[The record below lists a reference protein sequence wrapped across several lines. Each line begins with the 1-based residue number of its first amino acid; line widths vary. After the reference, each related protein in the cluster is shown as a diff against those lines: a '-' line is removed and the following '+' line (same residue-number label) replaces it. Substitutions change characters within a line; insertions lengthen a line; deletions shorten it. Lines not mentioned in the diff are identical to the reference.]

1 MNAGQPS
8 TSLWDRPF
16 VTLFLVTG
24 AVAIFVVFLDVLRLA
39 VYFGLGRLRQIQAL
53 SVIWGDLAEPY
64 IDLLEYFPVIVNVPF
79 DLRSVGGFLRFLSL
93 AMVTGVAVT
102 WALACLLLPLVALG
116 RWAFPCRGNRPVSC
130 RFWQKG
136 YPLAVA
142 VGAYFPEAIGAARRV
157 ASTGVAKAV
166 LALVYA
172 GILWWLMIRVL
183 RQPSQV
189 ARFLRV
195 VTRGGAMT
203 FLITAALSA
212 GLTFV
217 GSPQDRLIRP
227 PAAPESPNILL
238 VSIDSLRNDHLHC
251 YGYPRQT
258 SPTIDRLAAQG
269 ALFTMAVAPTSWTLP
284 SHLTMLTSLP
294 PLRHGVVN
302 DGLRLDE
309 DALTL
314 AEVLWRGGY
323 STAGFVSGPYLDA
336 SYGFSQGFDTY
347 DDYSVAKPSDRLSH
361 RGVTSPK
368 LVDVVTKWLV
378 RWSSE
383 GKKRPF
389 FLFVHMWDVHYDYT
403 PPPPYDTV
411 FDPEYNGGVTGEN
424 VETDPRI
431 RKDMEPRDL
440 EHLIALY
447 DGEIRYTDEYL
458 SRILDLL
465 ISLKVL
471 DDTIVV
477 LTSDHGEEFFEHGHK
492 THRKALYDESILVP
506 LIIRFPPRVSAGVVV
521 PQQVRLMDIPPTIL
535 SLAGIN
541 RSAGFGIAEE
551 AATYAERDLSPLM
564 THDRSK
570 SLASLPAFLDLHPG
584 GKGGVYAI
592 RTDRYKLL
600 QLSPGGFYQLFDLI
614 ADPGEHT
621 NLLEDESDKLKEL
634 SLKLAIWK
642 EHWRTRT
649 HMSQRIRL
657 TRDQEEKLRS
667 LGYIK

>member
-1 MNAGQPS
+1 MNGGQPS
-8 TSLWDRPF
+8 TSLRDRPF
-16 VTLFLVTG
+16 ITLFLVSG
-24 AVAIFVVFLDVLRLA
+24 AVAIFAAFLDVLRLA
-39 VYFGLGRLRQIQAL
+39 AYFGLGRLRQIQAL
-53 SVIWGDLAEPY
+53 SVIWRDLAEPY

-116 RWAFPCRGNRPVSC
+116 RWAFPCRGNRPASC
-130 RFWQKG
+130 RFWQTG

-142 VGAYFPEAIGAARRV
+142 VAAYFPESIGAARV
-157 ASTGVAKAV
+157 AASTGAGKAV
-166 LALVYA
+166 LALVWA
-172 GILWWLMIRVL
+172 GILWWLLIRAL

-189 ARFLRV
+189 ARFLRGM
-195 VTRGGAMT
+195 TRGGAMA
-203 FLITAALSA
+203 LLLAAALSA
-212 GLTFV
+212 GLAFV
-217 GSPQDRLIRP
+217 GSPQDRPIRP

-238 VSIDSLRNDHLHC
+238 VSIDSLRSDHLHC

-269 ALFTMAVAPTSWTLP
+269 AIFTTVVAPTSWTLP

-314 AEVLWRGGY
+314 AEVLWRAGY

-378 RWSSE
+378 GWSSA
-383 GKKRPF
+383 GRKRPF
-389 FLFVHMWDVHYDYT
+389 FLFAHMWDVHYDYT
-403 PPPPYDTV
+403 PPPPYDTM
-411 FDPEYNGGVTGEN
+411 FDPEYTGTVTGEN
-424 VETDPRI
+424 VESDSRI
-431 RKDMEPRDL
+431 RKGMAPRDL

-458 SRILDLL
+458 SRILDVL
-465 ISLKVL
+465 ISLEVF

-477 LTSDHGEEFFEHGHK
+477 LTADHGEEFFEHGRK
-492 THRKALYDESILVP
+492 THRQALYDESVLVP
-506 LIIRFPPRVSAGVVV
+506 LIIRFPPRVSAGLVV

-541 RSAGFGIAEE
+541 RPAEFGIAAE

-564 THDRSK
+564 TDDRSG
-570 SLASLPAFLDLHPG
+570 SLVSPPAFLDLHPG
-584 GKGGVYAI
+584 SQEGLYAI

-600 QLSPGGFYQLFDLI
+600 QLSPEGLYELFDLI
-614 ADPGEHT
+614 ADPGEHV
-621 NLLEDESDKLKEL
+621 NLLEHESDRVKAL
-634 SLKLAIWK
+634 SLTLAMWK
-642 EHWRTRT
+642 EHWR
-649 HMSQRIRL
+649 QRAHLAQQIRL